1 VALITL
7 RDITVSFS
15 AAPLLDHVN
24 LQIDRSERIALI
36 GRNGMGKSTLMKL
49 IAGEIKADDGEIT
62 YETGCKIARLE
73 QEVPLNTAG
82 TIYSVVAEGLGKI
95 GRLLARYEVLSQQ
108 LDDESLFAEFSDI
121 QHEIDNQHAWGLQ
134 QTIAKTL
141 SLLNLDGSR
150 EFAALSGGMKRR
162 VLLGRALVQEPD
174 VLLLD
179 EPTNHLDIESILW
192 LESFLLNYSATLIF
206 ITHDRAFLQKL
217 ANRIVELDR
226 GQLTDFPGDYAT
238 YLIRKQEMLETEA
251 KHNALFDK
259 RLAQEEVWIR
269 QGIKARRTRNEG
281 RVRALKKLREER
293 SQRREVTGN
302 VNLEISMADRSGN
315 LVLEAKHIN
324 QSYNGVTLINDFST
338 TIFRGDKIGIIGPN
352 GCGKSTLL
360 NILLGHNK
368 PESGSVRFGMNLSIA
383 YFDQLRLQLDPEKTV
398 SENVVEGTDNIV
410 INGKSR
416 HIVSYLQDFLF
427 SPQRA
432 RSPVKALSGGE
443 RNRLL
448 LAKLFTKPANVI
460 VMDEPTNDL
469 DLETLELLEELLI
482 DYPATLLLVSH
493 DREFINRVVTS
504 TIVFEGNGKLN
515 EYVGGYDDWQRQ
527 TASAS
532 TSTQQ
537 KPKAATAEAPSAKK
551 ADKPKLSFAE
561 QHEFKEIEKNIAV
574 LEQQQAQMHEK
585 LGSAEFYQQSATEQL
600 QQQQKLK
607 AIQTELEKL
616 LRRWEQLAEK
626 M

>member
-1 VALITL
+1 MPLITL
-7 RDITVSFS
+7 RNLTLSYGTP
-15 AAPLLDHVN
+15 PLLDHIN
-24 LQIDRSERIALI
+24 LLIDKGQRIALV

-95 GRLLARYEVLSQQ
+95 GGLLARYETLTQQ
-108 LDDESLFAEFSDI
+108 LDNEALFAEFSEV

-141 SLLNLDGSR
+141 SLLNLEGGR

-174 VLLLD
+174 ILLLD

-192 LESFLLNYSATLIF
+192 LESFLLSYPATLIF

-217 ANRIVELDR
+217 ATRIIELDR
-226 GQLTDFPGDYAT
+226 GQLTDFPGDYQT
-238 YLIRKQEMLETEA
+238 FLSRKQEMLETEA

-259 RLAQEEVWIR
+259 KLAQEEVWIR

-281 RVRALKKLREER
+281 RVRALKRLREER

-302 VNLEISMADRSGN
+302 VNLEVSMAERSGS
-315 LVLEAKHIN
+315 LVLEAKHLS
-324 QSYNGVTLINDFST
+324 QSYNGMTLINDFST

-360 NILLGHNK
+360 NILLGKNP
-368 PESGSVRFGMNLSIA
+368 PESGSIRFGMNLSIA
-383 YFDQLRLQLDPEKTV
+383 YFDQLRLQLDPERTV
-398 SENVVEGTDNIV
+398 SENVVEGTDTITL
-410 INGKSR
+410 NGKSR

-448 LAKLFTKPANVI
+448 LAKLFTKPANVL

-469 DLETLELLEELLI
+469 DMETLELLEELLI
-482 DYPATLLLVSH
+482 DYAGTLLLVSH
-493 DREFINRVVTS
+493 DREFINNVVTS
-504 TIVFEGNGKLN
+504 TIVFEGNGKLK
-515 EYVGGYDDWQRQ
+515 EFVGGYDDWLRQRGSSN
-527 TASAS
+527 T
-532 TSTQQ
+532 TSVIS
-537 KPKAATAEAPSAKK
+537 KPKTDNTPGKAAPGKV
-551 ADKPKLSFAE
+551 KLTFTE
-561 QHEFKEIEKNIAV
+561 QHEFKQ
-574 LEQQQAQMHEK
+574 LEAKITELEAEQSKIQNLMAE
-585 LGSAEFYQQSATEQL
+585 AEFYQRPTS
-600 QQQQKLK
+600 
-607 AIQTELEKL
+607 
-616 LRRWEQLAEK
+616 EQLATQQQLTNASAALEK
-626 M
+626 ALARWSELAEKS